1 MAEQWFSI
9 VEYARAFGI
18 SDMTIRRRI
27 RTGRIQAVLRDGKYY
42 IPANIDPVTGELRK
56 QAAQPQPTVHKHPMK
71 SHPHAE
77 KTLPTQRN
85 LHQPVPEPQMMQRD
99 HAVVHTHIPT
109 THQRPQWNPPA
120 PEMGMNMNMQTQH
133 QQRVPG
139 DSEVTVEARA
149 LLNYCNATLDTTR
162 DRERLIEA
170 RHTAKMDMV
179 SEQLK
184 NRDMEIQKLQ
194 QQIEDLQLLVQILE
208 RKKS

>member
-9 VEYARAFGI
+9 VEYARASGI

-42 IPANIDPVTGELRK
+42 IPANIDPATGELRK
-56 QAAQPQPTVHKHPMK
+56 QAPAPQPTVHRHAMK

-77 KTLPTQRN
+77 KTVPHQQPISDPHRLQRERGVVRTQ
-85 LHQPVPEPQMMQRD
+85 
-99 HAVVHTHIPT
+99 IPT
-109 THQRPQWNPPA
+109 THQRLDWNPPPVDMSA
-120 PEMGMNMNMQTQH
+120 NRATSSL
-133 QQRVPG
+133 QQRISEE
-139 DSEVTVEARA
+139 SEVAVEARA

-170 RHTAKMDMV
+170 KYSATVEMLG
-179 SEQLK
+179 EQLK

-208 RKKS
+208 RKKA

>member
-1 MAEQWFSI
+1 
-9 VEYARAFGI
+9 
-18 SDMTIRRRI
+18 
-27 RTGRIQAVLRDGKYY
+27 
-42 IPANIDPVTGELRK
+42 
-56 QAAQPQPTVHKHPMK
+56 
-71 SHPHAE
+71 
-77 KTLPTQRN
+77 
-85 LHQPVPEPQMMQRD
+85 
-99 HAVVHTHIPT
+99 
-109 THQRPQWNPPA
+109 
-120 PEMGMNMNMQTQH
+120 MNMNMQTQH

>member
-9 VEYARAFGI
+9 VEYARASGI

-56 QAAQPQPTVHKHPMK
+56 QAVAPQPTIHRHVMK
-71 SHPHAE
+71 SHPRAE
-77 KTLPTQRN
+77 KTMPN
-85 LHQPVPEPQMMQRD
+85 PQVASDPQGFQRD
-99 HAVVHTHIPT
+99 HNVVQAHIPT
-109 THQRPQWNPPA
+109 THQRQQWNPP
-120 PEMGMNMNMQTQH
+120 PDMNANRTMLPS
-133 QQRVPG
+133 QQSRVSG
-139 DSEVTVEARA
+139 ESEVAVEARA

-170 RHTAKMDMV
+170 KYSATTEVLK
-179 SEQLK
+179 EQLK

-208 RKKS
+208 RKKT